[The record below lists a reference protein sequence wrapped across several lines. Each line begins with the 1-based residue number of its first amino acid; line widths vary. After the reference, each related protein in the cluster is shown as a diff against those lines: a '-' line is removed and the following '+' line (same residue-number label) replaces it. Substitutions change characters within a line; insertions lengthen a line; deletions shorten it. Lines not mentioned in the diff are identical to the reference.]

1 VLVPIIDKAAATAIA
16 RDFLSRLQVRA
27 NIDLALQPDSTI
39 ERDFGWVFFYNST
52 KYLETKNFRDAVAGN
67 APLIVDRDDGSVH
80 LTGTADPVETY
91 IERYER
97 DRRARARRRN
107 E

>member
-1 VLVPIIDKAAATAIA
+1 MIDKAAATAIA
-16 RDFLSRLQVRA
+16 RDFVARLPVRS
-27 NIDLALQPDSTI
+27 NIDLVLQPEATI
-39 ERDFGWVFFYNST
+39 ERDFGWVFFYNSK
-52 KYLETKNFRDAVAGN
+52 KYFETRDFRDAALGN

-80 LTGTADPVETY
+80 LTGTAEPVETY

-97 DRRARARRRN
+97 DRRARARRTG